1 MLFNLDPTLLI
12 AAGASFMA
20 GLLGYGIAK
29 LWIKPILGYNIEK
42 RRLNREISRYLRRLE
57 TARESRASASA
68 PDALEIL
75 KAMRKS
81 ATNLAARNSTE
92 LPAWY
97 RIFLVSRQ
105 ESPEKAMKLL
115 APLAKIK
122 DHHQIRERVDQ
133 ARKALR
139 LS

>member
-1 MLFNLDPTLLI
+1 MLFNLDPSLLI
-12 AAGASFMA
+12 AAAASFMA

-29 LWIKPILGYNIEK
+29 LWIKPIVGYNIEK
-42 RRLNREISRYLRRLE
+42 RRLDREISRYLRRLE
-57 TARESRASASA
+57 NVEKTQASAND
-68 PDALEIL
+68 PEVREIS

-81 ATNLAARNSTE
+81 VTNLAARNSTE

-97 RIFLVSRQ
+97 RIFLVSRK
-105 ESPEKAMKLL
+105 ESPDKAMKLL
-115 APLAKIK
+115 APLSKIK
-122 DHHQIRERVDQ
+122 DLHQIQERVDQ

>member
-1 MLFNLDPTLLI
+1 MLFNLNPSLLI
-12 AAGASFMA
+12 AAAASFMA
-20 GLLGYGIAK
+20 GLLGYGIAR
-29 LWIKPILGYNIEK
+29 LWIKPIVGYTIEK
-42 RRLNREISRYLRRLE
+42 RRLKRELSRYLRRLE
-57 TARESRASASA
+57 TIEESRECLTS
-68 PDALEIL
+68 PEVREIL
-75 KAMRKS
+75 KVVRKS
-81 ATNLAARNSTE
+81 VTNLAARNSTE

-122 DHHQIRERVDQ
+122 DHHQIQERVDQ

-139 LS
+139 LT

>member
-1 MLFNLDPTLLI
+1 MLFNLDPSLLI
-12 AAGASFMA
+12 GAAASFMA
-20 GLLGYGIAK
+20 GLLGYVIAR
-29 LWIKPILGYNIEK
+29 LWIKPIVGYNIEK
-42 RRLNREISRYLRRLE
+42 RRLNREITRYLRRLE
-57 TARESRASASA
+57 TAEKGQALVNA
-68 PDALEIL
+68 PEVQEIL
-75 KAMRKS
+75 KAIRKS
-81 ATNLAARNSTE
+81 VTNLAARNSTE

-122 DHHQIRERVDQ
+122 DHHQIQERVDQ

-139 LS
+139 LT

>member
-1 MLFNLDPTLLI
+1 
-12 AAGASFMA
+12 MA
-20 GLLGYGIAK
+20 GLLGYAIAK
-29 LWIKPILGYNIEK
+29 LWIKPIVGYNIEK
-42 RRLNREISRYLRRLE
+42 RRLDREISRYLKR
-57 TARESRASASA
+57 TDATDESQTSSNE
-68 PDALEIL
+68 PENQEIL
-75 KAMRKS
+75 KAVRKS
-81 ATNLAARNSTE
+81 VTNLAARNSTE

-105 ESPEKAMKLL
+105 ESPDKAMKLL

-122 DHHQIRERVDQ
+122 DRHQIQTRVDQ